1 MKKIRS
7 LFKNSKQL
15 FVLSLVVVIVASIF
29 ANMINTSFYSV
40 SVKRISFT
48 TDKGVLSGL
57 LYLPKGASADD
68 PRAAIVTTHGY
79 LNSAEMQDAPA
90 IELSKRGYVVLALDM
105 YEQGHSM
112 NKLDKTNSSAFFS
125 FWPTALFDAV
135 QYIYD
140 QPYVLKDSNKNGMIA
155 VSGHSMGAFSSVMA
169 VVMDEQQFATTGIRK
184 IHASLAV
191 GADYLYT
198 GYLGVNAAAANQMY
212 GSRVNG
218 IIAGHFDEFF
228 FDSKAEAAA
237 KTMVY
242 KDYVQQADG
251 KAFLGNPSSA
261 VAGKFYTLANGGL
274 RVIYTPYETHPW
286 NHFSIQ
292 TTGNQIDFYN
302 KAFESANKS
311 SSMVISSGANQT
323 WFLKEIFE
331 FIALLAFFVMFMP
344 LASLLLTKTKAFSG
358 LNNPTETLVA
368 GPKTGAQ
375 KALYW
380 LIIAF
385 SAFFPAYFFPT
396 LMDKQASGLMIIQ
409 RATEVVMILAVV
421 LLVYTYV
428 KEKGKNFS
436 KVGAAGLA
444 FFGALSMRYMSTE
457 AGKVF
462 VVSSWFNEPTTN
474 QIVYWAIM
482 CALVAVIIISLVHFF
497 DRSTNPAFDFKSY
510 GISVTCKQVMLA
522 LGLALTL
529 LAVGYA
535 LLYTIDYLLVVD
547 FRFWSWAVKTFEVS
561 HVMSALQYVPFFLVY
576 YFFVSIAINLNT
588 NNTYING
595 WKGYAVAIFMVVGGL
610 VIWMGLQYGNLF
622 INKVAMYPGQ
632 SLNSILLFATIPSL
646 TVATIYAKRL
656 YKMTGNVMTAAFFNT
671 VLFTLI
677 TAANTIIYS
686 FLK

>member
-1 MKKIRS
+1 
-7 LFKNSKQL
+7 
-15 FVLSLVVVIVASIF
+15 
-29 ANMINTSFYSV
+29 
-40 SVKRISFT
+40 
-48 TDKGVLSGL
+48 
-57 LYLPKGASADD
+57 
-68 PRAAIVTTHGY
+68 
-79 LNSAEMQDAPA
+79 
-90 IELSKRGYVVLALDM
+90 
-105 YEQGHSM
+105 M

-140 QPYVLKDSNKNGMIA
+140 QPYVLKDFNGNGMIA
-155 VSGHSMGAFSSVMA
+155 VSGHSMGSFSSVMA
-169 VVMDEQQFATTGIRK
+169 VVTDEQQFATTGIRK

-191 GADYLYT
+191 ASDYLYT
-198 GYLGVNAAAANQMY
+198 GYLGINAATANAMY

-218 IIAGHFDEFF
+218 IIAAHFDEFF
-228 FDSKAEAAA
+228 FDSKAEATGD
-237 KTMVY
+237 TMIY
-242 KDYVQQADG
+242 KDYVQEIDG
-251 KAFLGNPSSA
+251 RAFLGNPSSPT
-261 VAGKFYTLANGGL
+261 AGKWYTLPNGGT
-274 RVIYTPYETHPW
+274 RIIYTPYETHPW
-286 NHFSIQ
+286 NHFSIE

-302 KAFESANKS
+302 KAFESARS
-311 SSMVISSGANQT
+311 SSMIISSGANQT

-331 FIALLAFFVMFMP
+331 FIALLAFFIMFMP
-344 LASLLLTKTKAFSG
+344 LANLLLTKTKAFSG

-385 SAFFPAYFFPT
+385 STFFPAYFFPT
-396 LMDKQASGLMIIQ
+396 LMDKQADGLALLQ
-409 RATEVVMILAVV
+409 KGAEVVMVFAVV
-421 LLVYTYV
+421 MLIITYV
-428 KEKGKNFS
+428 QDKGKSFS
-436 KVGAAGLA
+436 KIGAAGLA
-444 FFGALSMRYMSTE
+444 FFGALTMRYMATD
-457 AGKVF
+457 AGKLF
-462 VVSSWFNEPTTN
+462 VQSAWFNQPTTN
-474 QIVYWAIM
+474 QVVYWAIM
-482 CALVAVIIISLVHFF
+482 CALVAVMIISIIHFF

-510 GISVTCKQVMLA
+510 GVSVTFKQVMLA

-529 LAVGYA
+529 LAAGYA

-561 HVMSALQYVPFFLVY
+561 HVMSALQYAPFFLVY

-610 VIWMGLQYGNLF
+610 VIWMVMQYGSLF
-622 INKVAMYPGQ
+622 INYVAMEPGQ

-677 TAANTIIYS
+677 TAANTIVYS

>member
-1 MKKIRS
+1 MKKIQA
-7 LFKNSKQL
+7 LIKNSKQL

-40 SVKRISFT
+40 DVKRISFT
-48 TDKGVLSGL
+48 TEKGVLSGL

-68 PRAAIVTTHGY
+68 PRATIVTTHGY

-112 NKLDKTNSSAFFS
+112 NKLDKTNASAFFS

-135 QYIYD
+135 QYIYTH
-140 QPYVLKDSNKNGMIA
+140 PYVLKDFNGNGMIA
-155 VSGHSMGAFSSVMA
+155 VSGHSMGSFSSVMA

-191 GADYLYT
+191 ASDYLYT
-198 GYLGVNAAAANQMY
+198 GYLGIDAATANAMY

-218 IIAGHFDEFF
+218 IIAAHFDEFF
-228 FDSKAEAAA
+228 FDSKAEAAGE
-237 KTMVY
+237 TMIY
-242 KDYVQQADG
+242 KDYVQEIDG
-251 KAFLGNPSSA
+251 RAFLGNPSSPT
-261 VAGKFYTLANGGL
+261 AGKWYTLPNGGT
-274 RVIYTPYETHPW
+274 RIIYTPYETHPW
-286 NHFSIQ
+286 NHFSIE

-302 KAFESANKS
+302 KAFESARS
-311 SSMVISSGANQT
+311 SSLIISSGANQT
-323 WFLKEIFE
+323 WFWKEIFE
-331 FIALLAFFVMFMP
+331 FIALLGFFIMFMP
-344 LASLLLTKTKAFSG
+344 LANLLLTKTKAFSG

-396 LMDKQASGLMIIQ
+396 LMDKQADGLALLQ
-409 RATEVVMILAVV
+409 KGAEVVMVFAVV
-421 LLVYTYV
+421 MLIITYV
-428 KEKGKNFS
+428 KDKGKSFS
-436 KVGAAGLA
+436 KIGAAGLA
-444 FFGALSMRYMSTE
+444 FFGALTMRYMATD
-457 AGKVF
+457 AGKLF
-462 VVSSWFNEPTTN
+462 VQSAWFNQPTTN
-474 QIVYWAIM
+474 QVVYWAIM
-482 CALVAVIIISLVHFF
+482 CALVAVMIISIIHFF
-497 DRSTNPAFDFKSY
+497 DRSTNPAFDFRSY
-510 GISVTCKQVMLA
+510 GVSVTCKQVMLA

-529 LAVGYA
+529 LAAGYA

-547 FRFWSWAVKTFEVS
+547 FRFWSWAIKTFEVS
-561 HVMSALQYVPFFLVY
+561 HVMSALQYAPFFLVY

-610 VIWMGLQYGNLF
+610 VIWMVMQYGSLF
-622 INKVAMYPGQ
+622 MNKVAMEPGQ

-677 TAANTIIYS
+677 TAANTIVYS

>member
-1 MKKIRS
+1 MKKIQA
-7 LFKNSKQL
+7 LIKNSKQL

-40 SVKRISFT
+40 DVKRISFT
-48 TDKGVLSGL
+48 TEKGVLSGL

-68 PRAAIVTTHGY
+68 PRATIVTTHGY

-112 NKLDKTNSSAFFS
+112 NKLDKTNASAFFS

-135 QYIYD
+135 QYIYT
-140 QPYVLKDSNKNGMIA
+140 QPYVLKDFNGNGMIA
-155 VSGHSMGAFSSVMA
+155 VSGHSMGSFSSVMA

-191 GADYLYT
+191 ASDYLYT
-198 GYLGVNAAAANQMY
+198 GYLGIDAATANAMY

-218 IIAGHFDEFF
+218 IIAAHFDEFF
-228 FDSKAEAAA
+228 FDSKAEAAGE
-237 KTMVY
+237 TMIY
-242 KDYVQQADG
+242 KDYVQEIDG
-251 KAFLGNPSSA
+251 RAFLGNPSSPT
-261 VAGKFYTLANGGL
+261 AGKWYTLPNGGT
-274 RVIYTPYETHPW
+274 RIIYTPYETHPW
-286 NHFSIQ
+286 NHFSIE

-302 KAFESANKS
+302 KAFESARS
-311 SSMVISSGANQT
+311 SSLIISSGANQT
-323 WFLKEIFE
+323 WFWKEIFE
-331 FIALLAFFVMFMP
+331 FIALLGFFIMFMP
-344 LASLLLTKTKAFSG
+344 LANLLLTKTKAFSG

-385 SAFFPAYFFPT
+385 SAFFPAYFFPS
-396 LMDKQASGLMIIQ
+396 LMDKQADGLALLQ
-409 RATEVVMILAVV
+409 KGAEVVMVFAVV
-421 LLVYTYV
+421 MLIITYV
-428 KEKGKNFS
+428 KDKGKSFS
-436 KVGAAGLA
+436 KIGAAGLA
-444 FFGALSMRYMSTE
+444 FFGALTMRYMATD
-457 AGKVF
+457 AGKLF
-462 VVSSWFNEPTTN
+462 VQSAWFNQPTTN
-474 QIVYWAIM
+474 QVVYWAIM
-482 CALVAVIIISLVHFF
+482 CALVAVMIISIIHFF
-497 DRSTNPAFDFKSY
+497 DRSTNPAFDFRSY
-510 GISVTCKQVMLA
+510 GVSVTCKQVMLA

-529 LAVGYA
+529 LAAGYA

-547 FRFWSWAVKTFEVS
+547 FRFWSWAIKTFEVS
-561 HVMSALQYVPFFLVY
+561 HVMSALQYAPFFLVY

-610 VIWMGLQYGNLF
+610 VIWMVMQYGSLF
-622 INKVAMYPGQ
+622 MNKVAMEPGQ

-677 TAANTIIYS
+677 TAANTIVYS

>member
-1 MKKIRS
+1 MKKIQA
-7 LFKNSKQL
+7 LIKNSKQL

-40 SVKRISFT
+40 DVKRISFT
-48 TDKGVLSGL
+48 TEKGVLSGL

-68 PRAAIVTTHGY
+68 PRATIVTTHGY

-112 NKLDKTNSSAFFS
+112 NKLDKTNASAFFS

-135 QYIYD
+135 QYIYT
-140 QPYVLKDSNKNGMIA
+140 QPYVLKDFNGNGMIA
-155 VSGHSMGAFSSVMA
+155 VSGHSMGSFSSVMA

-191 GADYLYT
+191 ASDYLYT
-198 GYLGVNAAAANQMY
+198 GYLGIDAATANAMY

-218 IIAGHFDEFF
+218 IIAAHFDEFF
-228 FDSKAEAAA
+228 FDSKAEAAGE
-237 KTMVY
+237 TMIY
-242 KDYVQQADG
+242 KDYVQEIDG
-251 KAFLGNPSSA
+251 RAFLGNPSSPT
-261 VAGKFYTLANGGL
+261 AGKWYTLPNGGT
-274 RVIYTPYETHPW
+274 RIIYTPYETHPW
-286 NHFSIQ
+286 NHFSIE

-302 KAFESANKS
+302 KAFESARS
-311 SSMVISSGANQT
+311 SSLIISSGANQT
-323 WFLKEIFE
+323 WFWKEIFE
-331 FIALLAFFVMFMP
+331 FIALLGFFIMFMP
-344 LASLLLTKTKAFSG
+344 LANLLLTKTKAFSG

-396 LMDKQASGLMIIQ
+396 LMDKQADGLTLLQ
-409 RATEVVMILAVV
+409 KGAEVVMVFAVV
-421 LLVYTYV
+421 MLIITYV
-428 KEKGKNFS
+428 KDKGKSFS
-436 KVGAAGLA
+436 KIGAAGLA
-444 FFGALSMRYMSTE
+444 FFGALTMRYMATD
-457 AGKVF
+457 AGKLF
-462 VVSSWFNEPTTN
+462 VQSAWFNQPTTN
-474 QIVYWAIM
+474 QVVYWAIM
-482 CALVAVIIISLVHFF
+482 CALVAVMIISIIHFF
-497 DRSTNPAFDFKSY
+497 DRSTNPAFDFRSY
-510 GISVTCKQVMLA
+510 GVSVTCKQVMLA

-529 LAVGYA
+529 LAAGYA

-547 FRFWSWAVKTFEVS
+547 FRFWSWAIKTFEVS
-561 HVMSALQYVPFFLVY
+561 HVMSALQYAPFFLVY

-610 VIWMGLQYGNLF
+610 VIWMVMQYGSLF
-622 INKVAMYPGQ
+622 MNKVAMEPGQ

-677 TAANTIIYS
+677 TAANTIVYS

>member
-1 MKKIRS
+1 MKKIQA
-7 LFKNSKQL
+7 LIKNSKQL

-40 SVKRISFT
+40 DVKRISFT
-48 TDKGVLSGL
+48 TEKGVLSGL

-68 PRAAIVTTHGY
+68 PRATIVTTHGY

-135 QYIYD
+135 QYIYA
-140 QPYVLKDSNKNGMIA
+140 QPYVLKDFNGNGMIA
-155 VSGHSMGAFSSVMA
+155 VSGHSMGSFSSVMA

-191 GADYLYT
+191 ASDYLYT
-198 GYLGVNAAAANQMY
+198 GYLGVNAATANAMY

-218 IIAGHFDEFF
+218 IIAAHFDEFF
-228 FDSKAEAAA
+228 FDSKAEATGD
-237 KTMVY
+237 TMIY
-242 KDYVQQADG
+242 KDYVQEIDG
-251 KAFLGNPSSA
+251 RAFLGNPSSPT
-261 VAGKFYTLANGGL
+261 AGKWYTLPNGGT
-274 RVIYTPYETHPW
+274 RIIYTPYETHPW
-286 NHFSIQ
+286 NHFSIE

-302 KAFESANKS
+302 KAFDSARSAN
-311 SSMVISSGANQT
+311 MIISSGANQT
-323 WFLKEIFE
+323 WFWKEIFE
-331 FIALLAFFVMFMP
+331 FIALLGFFIMFMP
-344 LASLLLTKTKAFSG
+344 LANLLLTKTKAFSG

-396 LMDKQASGLMIIQ
+396 LMDKQADGLALLQ
-409 RATEVVMILAVV
+409 KGAEVVMVFAVV
-421 LLVYTYV
+421 MLIITYV
-428 KEKGKNFS
+428 KDKGKSFS
-436 KVGAAGLA
+436 KIGAAGLA
-444 FFGALSMRYMSTE
+444 FFGALTMRYMATD
-457 AGKVF
+457 AGKLF
-462 VVSSWFNEPTTN
+462 VQSAWFNQPTTN
-474 QIVYWAIM
+474 QVVYWAIM
-482 CALVAVIIISLVHFF
+482 CALVAVMIISIIHFF
-497 DRSTNPAFDFKSY
+497 DRSTNPAFDFRSY
-510 GISVTCKQVMLA
+510 GVSVTCKQVMLA

-529 LAVGYA
+529 LAAGYA

-547 FRFWSWAVKTFEVS
+547 FRFWSWAIKTFEVS
-561 HVMSALQYVPFFLVY
+561 HVMSALQYAPFFLVY

-610 VIWMGLQYGNLF
+610 VIWMIMQYGSLF
-622 INKVAMYPGQ
+622 TNMVAMEPGQ

-677 TAANTIIYS
+677 TAANTIVYS

>member
-1 MKKIRS
+1 MKKIQA
-7 LFKNSKQL
+7 LIKNSKQL

-40 SVKRISFT
+40 DVKRISFT
-48 TDKGVLSGL
+48 TEKGVLSGL

-68 PRAAIVTTHGY
+68 PRATIVTTHGY

-112 NKLDKTNSSAFFS
+112 NKLDKTNASAFFS

-135 QYIYD
+135 QYIYT
-140 QPYVLKDSNKNGMIA
+140 QPYVLKDFNGNGMIA
-155 VSGHSMGAFSSVMA
+155 VSGHSMGSFSSVMA

-191 GADYLYT
+191 ASDYLYT
-198 GYLGVNAAAANQMY
+198 GYLGIDAATANAMY

-218 IIAGHFDEFF
+218 IIAAHFDEFF
-228 FDSKAEAAA
+228 FDSKAEAAGE
-237 KTMVY
+237 TMIY
-242 KDYVQQADG
+242 KDYVQEIDG
-251 KAFLGNPSSA
+251 RAFLGNPSSPT
-261 VAGKFYTLANGGL
+261 AGKWYTLPNGGT
-274 RVIYTPYETHPW
+274 RIIYTPYETHPW
-286 NHFSIQ
+286 NHFSIE

-302 KAFESANKS
+302 KAFESARS
-311 SSMVISSGANQT
+311 SSLIISSGANQT
-323 WFLKEIFE
+323 WFWKEIFE
-331 FIALLAFFVMFMP
+331 FIALLGFFIMFMP
-344 LASLLLTKTKAFSG
+344 LANLLLTKTKAFSG

-396 LMDKQASGLMIIQ
+396 LMDKQADGLALLQ
-409 RATEVVMILAVV
+409 KGAEVVMVFAVV
-421 LLVYTYV
+421 MLIITYV
-428 KEKGKNFS
+428 KDKGKSFS
-436 KVGAAGLA
+436 KIGAAGLA
-444 FFGALSMRYMSTE
+444 FFGALTMRYMATD
-457 AGKVF
+457 AGKLF
-462 VVSSWFNEPTTN
+462 VQSAWFNQPTTN
-474 QIVYWAIM
+474 QVVYWAIM
-482 CALVAVIIISLVHFF
+482 CALVAVMIISIIHFF
-497 DRSTNPAFDFKSY
+497 DRSTNPAFDFRSY
-510 GISVTCKQVMLA
+510 GVSVTCKQVMLA

-529 LAVGYA
+529 LAAGYA

-547 FRFWSWAVKTFEVS
+547 FRFWSWAIKTFEVS
-561 HVMSALQYVPFFLVY
+561 HVMSALQYAPFFLVY

-610 VIWMGLQYGNLF
+610 VIWMVMQYGSLF
-622 INKVAMYPGQ
+622 MNKVAMEPGQ

-677 TAANTIIYS
+677 TAANTIVYS

>member
-1 MKKIRS
+1 MKKIQA
-7 LFKNSKQL
+7 LIKNSKQL

-40 SVKRISFT
+40 DVKRISFT
-48 TDKGVLSGL
+48 TEKGVLSGL

-68 PRAAIVTTHGY
+68 PRATIVTTHGY

-112 NKLDKTNSSAFFS
+112 NKLDKTNASAFFS

-135 QYIYD
+135 QYIYT
-140 QPYVLKDSNKNGMIA
+140 QPYVLKDFNGNGMIA
-155 VSGHSMGAFSSVMA
+155 VSGHSMGSFSSVMA

-191 GADYLYT
+191 ASDYLYT
-198 GYLGVNAAAANQMY
+198 GYLGIDAATANAMY

-218 IIAGHFDEFF
+218 IIAAHFDEFF
-228 FDSKAEAAA
+228 FDSKAEAAGE
-237 KTMVY
+237 TMIY
-242 KDYVQQADG
+242 KDYVQEIDG
-251 KAFLGNPSSA
+251 RAFLGNPSSPT
-261 VAGKFYTLANGGL
+261 AGKWYTLPNGGT
-274 RVIYTPYETHPW
+274 RIIYTPYETHPW
-286 NHFSIQ
+286 NHFSIE

-302 KAFESANKS
+302 KAFESARS
-311 SSMVISSGANQT
+311 SSLIISSGANQT
-323 WFLKEIFE
+323 WFWKEIFE
-331 FIALLAFFVMFMP
+331 FIALLGFFIMFMP
-344 LASLLLTKTKAFSG
+344 LANLLLTKTKAFSG

-396 LMDKQASGLMIIQ
+396 LMDKQADGLALLQ
-409 RATEVVMILAVV
+409 KGAEVVMVFAVV
-421 LLVYTYV
+421 MLIITYV
-428 KEKGKNFS
+428 KDKGKSFS
-436 KVGAAGLA
+436 KIGAAGLA
-444 FFGALSMRYMSTE
+444 FFGALTMRYMATD
-457 AGKVF
+457 AGKLF
-462 VVSSWFNEPTTN
+462 VQSAWFNQPTTN
-474 QIVYWAIM
+474 QVVYWAIM
-482 CALVAVIIISLVHFF
+482 CALVAVMIISIIHFF
-497 DRSTNPAFDFKSY
+497 DRSTNPAFDFRSY
-510 GISVTCKQVMLA
+510 GVSVTFKQVMLA

-529 LAVGYA
+529 LAAGYA

-547 FRFWSWAVKTFEVS
+547 FRFWSWAIKTFEVS
-561 HVMSALQYVPFFLVY
+561 HVMSALQYAPFFLVY

-610 VIWMGLQYGNLF
+610 VIWMVMQYGSLF
-622 INKVAMYPGQ
+622 MNKVAMEPGQ

-677 TAANTIIYS
+677 TAANTIVYS

>member
-1 MKKIRS
+1 MKKIQA
-7 LFKNSKQL
+7 LIKNSKQL

-40 SVKRISFT
+40 DVKRISFT
-48 TDKGVLSGL
+48 TEKGVLSGL

-68 PRAAIVTTHGY
+68 PRATIVTTHGY

-112 NKLDKTNSSAFFS
+112 NKIDKTSGSAFFS

-135 QYIYD
+135 QYIYA
-140 QPYVLKDSNKNGMIA
+140 QPYVLKDFNGNGMIA
-155 VSGHSMGAFSSVMA
+155 VSGHSMGGYSSVMA
-169 VVMDEQQFATTGIRK
+169 VVMDEQQYATTGIRK
-184 IHASLAV
+184 IHANLSV
-191 GADYLYT
+191 GADFLMS
-198 GYLGVNAAAANQMY
+198 GYLGIDAATANAMY
-212 GSRVNG
+212 GPRVNG
-218 IIAGHFDEFF
+218 IIAAHFDEFF
-228 FDSKAEAAA
+228 FDGKASAAGES
-237 KTMVY
+237 MVY
-242 KDYVQQADG
+242 KDYVQEIEG
-251 KAFLGNPSSA
+251 RAFLGNPSSPT
-261 VAGKFYTLANGGL
+261 AGKWYTLPNGGT
-274 RVIYTPYETHPW
+274 RIIYTPYETHPW
-286 NHFSIQ
+286 NHFSIE

-302 KAFESANKS
+302 KAFESARS
-311 SSMVISSGANQT
+311 ASMIISSGANQT

-344 LASLLLTKTKAFSG
+344 LANLLLTKTKAFAG
-358 LNNPTETLVA
+358 LNTPTETLVA

-396 LMDKQASGLMIIQ
+396 LMDKQADGLALIQ
-409 RATEVVMILAVV
+409 KGAEVVMVFAVV
-421 LLVYTYV
+421 MLIITYV
-428 KEKGKNFS
+428 KDKGKSFS
-436 KVGAAGLA
+436 KIGAAGLA
-444 FFGALSMRYMSTE
+444 FFGALTMRYMATD
-457 AGKVF
+457 AGKLF
-462 VVSSWFNEPTTN
+462 VSSAWFNQPTTN
-474 QIVYWAIM
+474 QIAYWAIM
-482 CALVAVIIISLVHFF
+482 CALVAVMIISIIHFF
-497 DRSTNPAFDFKSY
+497 DRSTNPAFDFRSY
-510 GISVTCKQVMLA
+510 GVSVTCKQVMLA

-529 LAVGYA
+529 LAAGYA

-561 HVMSALQYVPFFLVY
+561 HVLSALQYAPFFLVY

-610 VIWMGLQYGNLF
+610 VIWMFMQYGSLF
-622 INKVAMYPGQ
+622 TNYVAMEPGQ

-677 TAANTIIYS
+677 TAANTIVYS